1 MTTEVTTLHQ
11 VQDRLDALAKAMLAK
26 GLIAPDADFRLRS
39 DGEPSI
45 LLTHRKVDGRWDHD
59 RHYLHF
65 KTLDEAD
72 AAIAAMPDKAARN
85 LNEFLSLVAKAADY
99 GNEVG
104 IDAELV
110 NPLIVAMKQVS
121 ENALTYQGAA
131 A

>member
-1 MTTEVTTLHQ
+1 MTTEDTTLQQ

-26 GLIAPDADFRLRS
+26 GLISPDADFRLRS

-45 LLTHRKVDGRWDHD
+45 LLTHRKADGLYFHD
-59 RHYLHF
+59 RHFLHF
-65 KTLDEAD
+65 KSLDKAD
-72 AAIAAMPDKAARN
+72 AAVTAIPDKASRN
-85 LNEFLSLVAKAADY
+85 LTEFLSLVAKAADY

-110 NPLIVAMKQVS
+110 NPLVVAMKQVS

>member
-26 GLIAPDADFRLRS
+26 GLISPEADYRLRS
-39 DGEPSI
+39 DGHPTVA
-45 LLTHRKVDGRWDHD
+45 LTHRKADGRWDHD

>member
-26 GLIAPDADFRLRS
+26 GLIEPEARFFLVSDSDLRVMLS
-39 DGEPSI
+39 F
-45 LLTHRKVDGRWDHD
+45 RKVAGRIEFD
-59 RHYLHF
+59 REYLHF
-65 KTLDEAD
+65 KSIDGAD
-72 AAIAAMPDKAARN
+72 AAIAAMPDKASRN

-104 IDAELV
+104 IDVDLV
-110 NPLIVAMKQVS
+110 NPLVVAMKQVS

>member
-1 MTTEVTTLHQ
+1 MTTTLKD
-11 VQDRLDALAKAMLAK
+11 VQDRLSALSKAMLAK
-26 GLIAPDADFRLRS
+26 GLIAPEAVFRLNS
-39 DGEPSI
+39 DSEPNI
-45 LLTHRKVDGRWDHD
+45 MLTHRKAGAVFDHD
-59 RHYLHF
+59 RQFLHF

-110 NPLIVAMKQVS
+110 NPLVVAMKQVS
-121 ENALTYQGAA
+121 ENALTYQGEAA
-131 A
+131 

>member
-1 MTTEVTTLHQ
+1 MTTEVTTLHH

-45 LLTHRKVDGRWDHD
+45 LLTHRKVDGRYSHD
-59 RHYLHF
+59 RQFLYL